1 MVQVYVFAPF
11 TSFHAGPAL
20 LILGV
25 GRTRVRVFEGLI
37 LVLIFY
43 FPLFALVCLAA
54 VLARLRPALARTLY
68 RLALLLSVLPYL
80 LHVWYVWGWIT
91 EFGDPHPK
99 IGVYPGLISYGVSAL
114 AAVCILLAAALLLV
128 RRAPAATALLPP
140 ALWLVYWY
148 VCLPRVY
155 RNGAP
160 EFAPLDNI
168 PLVWPCG
175 EPPSAQQ
182 GASADVRPQAFSWTG
197 RYSIGRTPL
206 SLIVRPPRNL

>member
-1 MVQVYVFAPF
+1 M
-11 TSFHAGPAL
+11 
-20 LILGV
+20 
-25 GRTRVRVFEGLI
+25 FERLI

-43 FPLFALVCLAA
+43 FPLFALACVAA
-54 VLARLRPALARTLY
+54 VLARFRPALARTLY
-68 RLALLLSVLPYL
+68 RVALISSVLPYL

-91 EFGDPHPK
+91 ESGDPHPK

-160 EFAPLDNI
+160 EFAPLDSI
-168 PLVWPCG
+168 PLVWLF
-175 EPPSAQQ
+175 
-182 GASADVRPQAFSWTG
+182 AFSAFATVLLIASVWFTFG
-197 RYSIGRTPL
+197 RRAQRHLGTEPRMAA
-206 SLIVRPPRNL
+206 VR